1 MANSKRLSFVGSIQ
15 GQCIGDIMNYLKIDK
30 ASIGNG
36 PGVRVVLWVS
46 GCSIHCNGCQNPES
60 WDFNAG
66 KKFDADAKQ
75 KLFDALNKPY
85 IKGIT
90 FSGGNPVERK
100 NSIDTFLLISEIK
113 RRFPNKDIWLY
124 TGVQLTTDDFAQP
137 KEDMIIE
144 NEIFRLCDV
153 VVDGPYIE
161 EQRDITL
168 KFCGSRNQRLIDVKE
183 TLNQGKII
191 TIQN

>member
-1 MANSKRLSFVGSIQ
+1 
-15 GQCIGDIMNYLKIDK
+15 MNYLGIDK
-30 ASIGNG
+30 SSISNG

-46 GCSIHCNGCQNPES
+46 GCTLHCEGCQNSES

-66 KKFDADAKQ
+66 KPFDEIAKQ
-75 KLFDALNKPY
+75 EVLNALGKPY

-90 FSGGNPVERK
+90 LSGGHPLENK
-100 NSIDTFLLISEIK
+100 NAEDVYLLIKEIK
-113 RRFPNKDIWLY
+113 EKFPTKDIWLY
-124 TGVQLTTDDFAQP
+124 TGYTW
-137 KEDMIIE
+137 EW
-144 NEIFRLCDV
+144 IFQDARFDIFNINNVYRKASISMCDV

-168 KFCGSRNQRLIDVKE
+168 KFRGSRNQRLIDVKE
-183 TLNQGKII
+183 TLKQGQII